1 MYICAPRKIMSG
13 KWFYPKPLKIS
24 TSGEWERMVVVK
36 EKEGLKL
43 FIIYNSVQV
52 CAISITK

>member
-1 MYICAPRKIMSG
+1 MYICTPRKKMSG

-24 TSGEWERMVVVK
+24 MSDQWETMVVVK
-36 EKEGLKL
+36 EQEGLKL
-43 FIIYNSVQV
+43 FIIYNSIPV